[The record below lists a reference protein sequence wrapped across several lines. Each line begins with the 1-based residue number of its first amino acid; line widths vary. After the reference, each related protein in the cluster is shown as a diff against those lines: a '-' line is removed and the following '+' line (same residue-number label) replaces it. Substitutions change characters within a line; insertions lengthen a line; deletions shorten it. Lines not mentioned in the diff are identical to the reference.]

1 MTGKALGS
9 FMRKGFFRQKADA
22 VLGVDISDTAVRL
35 VELGRSSSGY
45 TVQRY
50 AAQVLPD
57 RVVVEGSLLD
67 LERAGQ
73 ALHQALSRLRTSLK
87 HAAIA
92 VAGPSVITQVI
103 EMAAGLSDEERS
115 WKIQMEAD
123 QYSPYPLDDV
133 ALDFQVQGP
142 CAGDPARVE
151 VLLAFACVALA
162 AVWLADQ
169 VIDRAIDRQVT
180 RNSHQDKEIA
190 VLDARIQTID
200 DLQAQSQQ
208 LAQRMKVVEDVH
220 DARSSS
226 AQLLDQLARSVPD
239 GVHLHEVVAKGDTV
253 SIRGSAESSQDI
265 AQLMRRLEASQGAHA
280 TRLQHVRTDGA
291 RGNNEFQ
298 LMVRQGESGEA
309 QP

>member
-1 MTGKALGS
+1 MTRINL
-9 FMRKGFFRQKADA
+9 
-22 VLGVDISDTAVRL
+22 
-35 VELGRSSSGY
+35 
-45 TVQRY
+45 
-50 AAQVLPD
+50 LPW
-57 RVVVEGSLLD
+57 R
-67 LERAGQ
+67 Q
-73 ALHQALSRLRTSLK
+73 ALAQRRRRFFLVL
-87 HAAIA
+87 
-92 VAGPSVITQVI
+92 
-103 EMAAGLSDEERS
+103 
-115 WKIQMEAD
+115 
-123 QYSPYPLDDV
+123 
-133 ALDFQVQGP
+133 
-142 CAGDPARVE
+142 
-151 VLLAFACVALA
+151 LLAFACVALA

-265 AQLMRRLEASQGAHA
+265 AQLMRRLEASEGAHA

-298 LMVRQGESGEA
+298 LMVRQGESGEV